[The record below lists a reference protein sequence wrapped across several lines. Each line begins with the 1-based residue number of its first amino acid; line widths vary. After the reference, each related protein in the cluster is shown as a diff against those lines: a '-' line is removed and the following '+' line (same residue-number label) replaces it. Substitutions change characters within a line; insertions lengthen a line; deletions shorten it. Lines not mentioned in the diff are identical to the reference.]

1 MKVFIEKFK
10 DFIYNSIDYFI
21 IIAIIVSVVFI
32 IGWRLDILFAKDT
45 LDTPPPIVIDDTDI
59 DDDKNDEDLLVTN
72 PDLPNDDNEEP
83 PEDPDIVD
91 KPSIEDPDSEPTT
104 TITITIPDGTLPS
117 GIGTILETNGLINSK
132 NDFVI
137 QAQSMELD
145 RRLRSGT
152 FNIPSNSSLEEI
164 IKIIAHQN

>member
-72 PDLPNDDNEEP
+72 PDLPNDDNEKP